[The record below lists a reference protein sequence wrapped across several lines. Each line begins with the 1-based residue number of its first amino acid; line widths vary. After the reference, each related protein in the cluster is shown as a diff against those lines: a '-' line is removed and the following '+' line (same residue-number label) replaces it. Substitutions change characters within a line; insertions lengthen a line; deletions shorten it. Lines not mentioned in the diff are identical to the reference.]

1 MDLNQLNQLSL
12 TCPNMSINCDIH
24 WYSTFDTRLTGP
36 RPAVGRSSDI
46 SLVWRSSDI
55 TLVFLSPTLGK
66 VWQDLVWE
74 HQKLSKFFQANE
86 RAMRGQWEANE
97 RASGI
102 NINTNDR
109 FKIDNFLQMIKKIL
123 LLLLSQSSYFW
134 LLFLQ
139 KFFCY
144 FICQIFHIWWK
155 KKNLITLCD
164 LWVCAGLLLCGGV
177 GAGL

>member
-24 WYSTFDTRLTGP
+24 WYSTFDTRQTGP

-74 HQKLSKFFQANE
+74 HQKLSKFFHANE
-86 RAMRGQWEANE
+86 RA
-97 RASGI
+97 GI

-109 FKIDNFLQMIKKIL
+109 FKIDNFLQMIIKFL

-134 LLFLQ
+134 LLFLHN
-139 KFFCY
+139 FFCY

-164 LWVCAGLLLCGGV
+164 LWVCAGLLQCRGV
-177 GAGL
+177 GAGF